1 MIKIYYLSSFCLFME
16 PTSNQIK
23 MIDSIS
29 MILDTWRN
37 TDDIESPIHINEIEE
52 FLDADLSG
60 YIDSRQIEYLI
71 NELNIIL
78 KRVRKN
84 K

>member
-1 MIKIYYLSSFCLFME
+1 ME

>member
-1 MIKIYYLSSFCLFME
+1 ME

-23 MIDSIS
+23 IIDSIS